1 MQPDGSAAW
10 PCCSV
15 RAGTQQHQES
25 TTKRARRD
33 RPATSRLD
41 GFARQ
46 TLALRRGSQTH
57 QLQLYVART
66 GEELANARALLNEG
80 FPGKHS
86 LVEMIINSTGR
97 EFENVRLMC
106 LSEASAPLEPVSVA
120 AVVTADHRTRTKD
133 DRLRVRLLS
142 TRQTKQRQGF
152 GSYLLKNL
160 ARVGAMRGMPETFV
174 EAAEG
179 NEVFWKK
186 AGFPRLDEAARRKCW
201 SEFKNF
207 SSSIRCRRDQS
218 FIINTG

>member
-1 MQPDGSAAW
+1 M
-10 PCCSV
+10 
-15 RAGTQQHQES
+15 
-25 TTKRARRD
+25 
-33 RPATSRLD
+33 
-41 GFARQ
+41 
-46 TLALRRGSQTH
+46 LRRGAQTRE
-57 QLQLYVART
+57 LQLYVAKT
-66 GEELANARALLNEG
+66 STELTSARALLNEG
-80 FPGKHS
+80 FPGNHS
-86 LVEMIINSTGR
+86 LVGMVINSTGQ

-152 GSYLLKNL
+152 GSYLLQNL
-160 ARVGAMRGMPETFV
+160 ARIGAMRGMPETFV

-207 SSSIRCRRDQS
+207 SSSIRCRRDRS